1 MRPLL
6 AALLILLSTAAAAQQ
21 FLRSIPADAKRGVMT
36 HVHDTIVEI
45 DGKPARL
52 SQGAQIRSQMNTI
65 VLPTALPPKS
75 LVRFQVD
82 QAGHVHRAWIL
93 TPQEDAAS
101 KTAPKPAPKPA
112 PAPAPDPKKSA
123 S

>member
-6 AALLILLSTAAAAQQ
+6 AALLILLDTAAAAQQ
-21 FLRSIPADAKRGVMT
+21 LRTIPADAKRGSMT
-36 HVHDTIVEI
+36 HVHDTTVEI

-52 SQGAQIRSQMNTI
+52 SQGAQIRGQTNTI

-93 TPQEDAAS
+93 TPQEAAAS
-101 KTAPKPAPKPA
+101 KPPPGP
-112 PAPAPDPKKSA
+112 P
-123 S
+123 

>member
-6 AALLILLSTAAAAQQ
+6 AALLILLSTATAAQQ
-21 FLRSIPADAKRGVMT
+21 DFLRAIPADAKRGVMS

-52 SQGAQIRSQMNTI
+52 TQGAQIRGQSNSI

-82 QAGHVHRAWIL
+82 PAGHVHRVWIL
-93 TPQEDAAS
+93 TPQEAA
-101 KTAPKPAPKPA
+101 KKP
-112 PAPAPDPKKSA
+112 
-123 S
+123 

>member
-6 AALLILLSTAAAAQQ
+6 AALLILLSTATAAQQQ
-21 FLRSIPADAKRGVMT
+21 FLRAIPADAKRGVMS
-36 HVHDTIVEI
+36 HVYDTIVEI

-52 SQGAQIRSQMNTI
+52 TQGAQIRGQSNTI

-82 QAGHVHRAWIL
+82 PAGHVHRVWIL
-93 TPQEDAAS
+93 TPQEAA
-101 KTAPKPAPKPA
+101 KKP
-112 PAPAPDPKKSA
+112 
-123 S
+123 

>member
-6 AALLILLSTAAAAQQ
+6 AALLVLLSTATAAQQQ
-21 FLRSIPADAKRGVMT
+21 FLRAIPADAKRGVMS
-36 HVHDTIVEI
+36 HVHDTMVEI

-52 SQGAQIRSQMNTI
+52 TQGAQIRGQSNTI

-82 QAGHVHRAWIL
+82 QAGHVDRVWIL
-93 TPQEDAAS
+93 TPQEAA
-101 KTAPKPAPKPA
+101 KKP
-112 PAPAPDPKKSA
+112 
-123 S
+123 